1 MMPVATARKRQISLS
16 NTRYYH
22 CISRCVRRAY
32 LCGIDTQTGKSYE
45 HRRDWV
51 EERLLFLAKVFCIDI
66 CAYAVMSNHTHLV
79 LYIDDKKA
87 NRLTDRA
94 VCIRWHKAFKGTNI
108 SKRYLE
114 GESLSDIEK
123 MLLKHSIVKFR
134 NRLKDI
140 SWFMRSLNENI
151 ARQANKEDDCTG
163 RFWEGRFKSQAL
175 LDEPALLA
183 CMAYVDLNPIRA
195 KVSQSIQTSSFTS
208 IKKRIEHAIAGNQPK
223 FLAKFVGKLSQKI
236 SKGLPFEFKNYLEL
250 VEQTGKCIRA
260 DKPGYINQSTTP
272 ILKTLNITEKNW
284 LKLTT
289 RFTKIFHGAV
299 GKAENI
305 EIYCNNQH
313 FKRRPNIKNS
323 QALTA

>member
-1 MMPVATARKRQISLS
+1 
-16 NTRYYH
+16 
-22 CISRCVRRAY
+22 VRRAY

-87 NRLTDRA
+87 NRLTDKA

-260 DKPGYINQSTTP
+260 DKLGYINQSTTP

-305 EIYCNNQH
+305 EIYCNSQH

>member
-108 SKRYLE
+108 SKRYLK

-223 FLAKFVGKLSQKI
+223 FLAKFVGKLSQKT

-289 RFTKIFHGAV
+289 RFTKMFHGAV
-299 GKAENI
+299 GKAEKI